1 MGKLVICPAG
11 TFLGLSKET
20 NGRGKIVL
28 VAVEAL
34 SVESKSLA
42 AVGVRIS
49 ADERHGFGAER
60 FCLPGRH
67 HLSKGKP
74 EVRWSQHRSWSDTSG
89 RDQPGSQNS
98 HPHTSLDLL

>member
-49 ADERHGFGAER
+49 TDERHGFGAAALLSTRASSLEQGKAGGPVESAPK
-60 FCLPGRH
+60 LVRH
-67 HLSKGKP
+67 I
-74 EVRWSQHRSWSDTSG
+74 WSGSTWFAE
-89 RDQPGSQNS
+89 QPF
-98 HPHTSLDLL
+98 PYFT